1 MNFLI
6 YLIIYMIFLLF
17 PLSTFCCLFTFV
29 TLIFTACF
37 SPDSQVNL
45 RVSTNGHCLSEE
57 ICDFLDNCTVL
68 HGNLVLR
75 KITQHKIVNTRKP
88 NLRRLKEITGFL
100 VITFF
105 GEVADYLP
113 SLSVIRGKN
122 LVGNYAFVVY
132 FNSITKFIY
141 FPNLTTIL
149 NGGVRI
155 SMNKILCYVSTVRW
169 KSIVKVCFK
178 RNNV

>member
-1 MNFLI
+1 M
-6 YLIIYMIFLLF
+6 
-17 PLSTFCCLFTFV
+17 
-29 TLIFTACF
+29 
-37 SPDSQVNL
+37 
-45 RVSTNGHCLSEE
+45 STNGHCLNPDT
-57 ICDFLDNCTVL
+57 CALVANCTVF

-75 KITQHKIVNTRKP
+75 QIVQHKIVNTTKP
-88 NLRRLKEITGFL
+88 NLDKLEEITGFL
-100 VITFF
+100 VITFY
-105 GEVADYLP
+105 GEVADLLP
-113 SLSVIRGKN
+113 SLTVIRGNN

-169 KSIVKVCFK
+169 KSIVKVFYFEK
-178 RNNV
+178 HFGL